1 MTPHISNL
9 YVDLAGNVPSI
20 VLPSRV
26 QTYQS
31 DLLLCQTDDKDHG
44 YSFKPKNE
52 WNRQPCQSAFI
63 KKRPIHDNFIYVQS
77 QAKLFPQ
84 SKTPLLLKLDVE
96 KALDTVSWEF
106 LEVLAAR
113 GFTLRRRNIIFV
125 LLSFAQH
132 SSWYWSMV
140 AWQKQFI
147 TSAVRDREILSR
159 SCSVILSWILW
170 LKLLMTLTDWGLSP
184 NRPATNG

>member
-63 KKRPIHDNFIYVQS
+63 KKRPILDNFIYVQS

-96 KALDTVSWEF
+96 KALDTVSWDSWRF
-106 LEVLAAR
+106 SQLVASPFVGA
-113 GFTLRRRNIIFV
+113 TLSLSYSRLRNIPPGV
-125 LLSFAQH
+125 DQWLPDRNN
-132 SSWYWSMV
+132 SSPARYATGRSSPAAALWYCHGYS
-140 AWQKQFI
+140 
-147 TSAVRDREILSR
+147 S
-159 SCSVILSWILW
+159 
-170 LKLLMTLTDWGLSP
+170 
-184 NRPATNG
+184 